1 MTRTISLLT
10 AFGLSALTYTLKAA
24 VDIVTWHGDPART
37 GQNLN
42 EKWLTHANVNAATFG
57 KLFVINVDGKVD
69 AQPLFVSALTI
80 KGGLHDVVFIA
91 TEHDSLYA
99 CDANDGSILWQ
110 KTMLLPGETV
120 SDDRGCSQVTPEI
133 GVTATPVIDKTQGAN
148 GTIYVVAMSKDG
160 AGNYFQRL
168 HALDLTTGNEPI
180 PPVPIIA
187 SYPGT
192 GDNSQGGT
200 VFFDPKQY
208 KERSGLV
215 NLNGLIYTYWS
226 SHCDFRPYTGWIIAY
241 DKATLAQVSVLNL
254 APNGNEASLW
264 EAGAAP
270 AIDAVGNQYALVA
283 NGTFDTTLDSQGFP
297 IGQDYGNCFIKLS
310 NLSPVRI
317 TDYWTM
323 FNTVSESNGDQD
335 LGSGG
340 AIVLPDMTDKNGQV
354 RHLTIGAGKDT
365 HIYLADRDNMGKF
378 NAASNSNLYQDLGA
392 GVIMRNFATPA
403 YFQNQVY
410 FGGVTDNLKR
420 FTFTQAILSSSPTSK
435 SAITFPYPGTTPTIS
450 ANGIQDPIVWCL
462 YNASTAALYAFNAN
476 DLSNQ
481 LYNSNVAANS
491 RDHFG
496 VGNKFMVPTVANGKI
511 YAGTTNSVA
520 VFGLFSPPPL
530 VSKQIKTI
538 NRIGSSVTITIDSS
552 TNYTYQLQ
560 RSSSLSSPSFSN
572 IGVTQSGTTGTI
584 LRFTDQNASN
594 TTAFY
599 RMVLGP

>member
-1 MTRTISLLT
+1 MIRTLSLLT
-10 AFGLSALTYTLKAA
+10 VLVLWTSPQGAKAA
-24 VDIVTWHGDPART
+24 VDILTWHGDAART

-42 EKWLTHANVNAATFG
+42 EKWITHSNINATTFG

-69 AQPLFVSALTI
+69 AQPLFASALTI
-80 KGGLHDVVFIA
+80 QGVLRDVVFIA
-91 TEHDSLYA
+91 TEHDSVYA

-110 KTMLLPGETV
+110 KSMLLAGETP

-133 GVTATPVIDKTQGAN
+133 GVTATPVIDKSQGAN
-148 GTIYVVAMSKDG
+148 GTIYVVAMSKDS

-168 HALDLTTGNEPI
+168 HGLDLATGAEPR
-180 PPVPIIA
+180 PAVTVVA

-192 GDNSQGGT
+192 GDNSTGGT

-208 KERSGLV
+208 KERPGLV

-241 DKATLAQVSVLNL
+241 DKSTLAQVSVLNL

-264 EAGAAP
+264 AAGAAP
-270 AIDAVGNQYALVA
+270 AIDVAGNQYALVA

-297 IGQDYGNCFIKLS
+297 NGQDYGNCFIKLS
-310 NLSPVRI
+310 SLSPVRV

-354 RHLTIGAGKDT
+354 KHLTVGAGKDT
-365 HIYLADRDNMGKF
+365 HIYVADRDNMGKF
-378 NAASNSNLYQDLGA
+378 NSISNSTLYQDLGA
-392 GVIMRNFATPA
+392 GAIMRNFATPA
-403 YFQNQVY
+403 FFQSYVY

-420 FTFTQAILSSSPTSK
+420 FTFTQATLSSAPTSQSTIK
-435 SAITFPYPGTTPTIS
+435 FPYPGTTPTVS
-450 ANGIQDPIVWCL
+450 ANGTQDPIVWCL
-462 YNASTAALYAFNAN
+462 YNATTAALYAFDAN
-476 DLSNQ
+476 DLSKQ
-481 LYNSNVAANS
+481 LYSSNDAANS

-496 VGNKFMVPTVANGKI
+496 VGNKFMVPTVANGKV

-520 VFGLFSPPPL
+520 VFGLFSPPVL
-530 VSKQIKTI
+530 ISKQIRTI
-538 NRIGSSVTITIDSS
+538 SRIGSAVTITIDGS

-560 RSSSLSSPSFSN
+560 HSSSLSIPSFTN
-572 IGVTQSGTTGTI
+572 IGAVQSGTTGTI
-584 LRFTDQNASN
+584 LTFNDQSASP
-594 TTAFY
+594 TGFY
-599 RMVLGP
+599 RLVVGP